1 MSICKIDIREHSLH
15 ESLRLMDISFE
26 PITLD
31 IGDIDIQGIKG
42 QRFLFE
48 RKTVE
53 DLAASLRDG
62 RFKEQ
67 KDRLLG
73 VLQREPM
80 TAIAYIIEGRLG
92 FNLKRVVQGRVTVG
106 SLVSLLNTLQL
117 RYRIPVVFTGGVSE
131 TAIYIQCIMNRLC
144 TEPDFCPVSDGSNAG
159 CFEHTSLLPKIA
171 SNRKTDRNSI
181 LSSMLTAIPNVSHKI
196 SSFIIEWF
204 DSKYGGLIKYV
215 KTHPYQEFE
224 KELLSIKIS
233 GRTISKKI
241 RDTLFDVLYGDD
253 ENIRISSRSS
263 SPDILLKT
271 AAPPLRIEK
280 EKIKKNPRKKLGET
294 NERKNERF
302 DGSIPLFVDDSPVLN
317 HESLGKET

>member
-1 MSICKIDIREHSLH
+1 
-15 ESLRLMDISFE
+15 MDISFE
-26 PITLD
+26 PVTLD

-92 FNLKRVVQGRVTVG
+92 FNLKRVIRGRVTVG

-117 RYRIPVVFTGGVSE
+117 RYRIPVVFTGGISE
-131 TAIYIQCIMNRLC
+131 TSIYIQCIMNRLC
-144 TEPDFCPVSDGSNAG
+144 IEPDFCPVSDGSNAG

-171 SNRKTDRNSI
+171 SNRKIDRNSI
-181 LSSMLTAIPNVSHKI
+181 LSSMFTAIPNVSHKI
-196 SSFIIEWF
+196 SFAIVEWF
-204 DSKYGGLIKYV
+204 NSKYGGMMKYI
-215 KTHPYQEFE
+215 KTHPYQDFE
-224 KELLSIKIS
+224 KELSSIKIS

-241 RDTLFDVLYGDD
+241 RETMLDVLYGDD
-253 ENIRISSRSS
+253 EIIHKSSRSS
-263 SPDILLKT
+263 SPNIVLKSV
-271 AAPPLRIEK
+271 APPLVIER
-280 EKIKKNPRKKLGET
+280 EKIKKNPRK
-294 NERKNERF
+294 RKEEHTKGTNERF
-302 DGSIPLFVDDSPVLN
+302 DGNIPLFVDDSPVLIP
-317 HESLGKET
+317 ESPEKET